1 MNKEQQEAHDF
12 GANLGTLVTKDK
24 KYSISASYSEDL
36 LRYQQSNKY
45 DKCFKLITELSMY
58 YNVVIPPQLLTLTSP
73 DKTEHEKVLILYA
86 FMTGFHNSSI
96 AASKKKE

>member
-1 MNKEQQEAHDF
+1 MNKVQQEAHDF

-24 KYSISASYSEDL
+24 KYSVSASYSEDL

-45 DKCFKLITELSMY
+45 DKCFELITKLSMY
-58 YNVVIPPQLLTLTSP
+58 YKVVIPPQLLTLTST
-73 DKTEHEKVLILYA
+73 DKTNHEKVVILYA
-86 FMTGFHNSSI
+86 FMMGFQNASI